1 VSDSSIVKIDYDYDY
16 DYELTSTNIKKRG
29 YKIMKNQLRISRARR
44 GFTLVEIMVVVVVLG
59 ILAAVIIPNLF
70 GQTDKAM
77 VSRARSD
84 IATLATEVN
93 AFRLDMH
100 RVPTQDEGLGVLR
113 VPPQGD
119 DANLWKGPY
128 ATKDIPPD
136 PWGVPYQYYAPC
148 PNGVDEFGISS
159 FGRDKAAGGTGL
171 DQDINSWE
179 DYDAV
184 AAGGDASGGAAPAAP
199 AGQ

>member
-1 VSDSSIVKIDYDYDY
+1 
-16 DYELTSTNIKKRG
+16 
-29 YKIMKNQLRISRARR
+29 MKNHLRITRTRR
-44 GFTLVEIMVVVVVLG
+44 GFTLVEIMIVVVVLG

-77 VSRARSD
+77 VSRARAD

-113 VPPQGD
+113 VAPEGD
-119 DANLWKGPY
+119 DAANWKGPY

-136 PWGVPYQYYAPC
+136 PWGTPYQYYAPC
-148 PNGVDEFGISS
+148 PNGVDEFGITS
-159 FGRDKAAGGTGL
+159 FGADKAAGGDATAR
-171 DQDINSWE
+171 DVNSWE
-179 DYDAV
+179 DYDAP
-184 AAGGDASGGAAPAAP
+184 AAGGDAGGAAPAAP
-199 AGQ
+199 AAQ